1 MRENEKKKIKLVY
14 IQSDSRGNWKTS
26 WMLVKQFSVKKKRSL
41 ITIGPVDKEQ
51 GVMAVLKSHTEVP
64 EIMIFN
70 EKFLD
75 NSRLKRG

>member
-1 MRENEKKKIKLVY
+1 
-14 IQSDSRGNWKTS
+14 
-26 WMLVKQFSVKKKRSL
+26 MLVKQFSVKKKRSL